1 MLQSMRIIG
10 LLKDLIS
17 NWLLICLK
25 LFKAYLSVT
34 LNFGN
39 TGMMGS
45 VALFLHHWNVAIFRK
60 IRVELNVLRATYNR
74 LPRDLFQ
81 FSDGLGPSNRGE
93 SQFAK
98 F

>member
-1 MLQSMRIIG
+1 MRIIG

-45 VALFLHHWNVAIFRK
+45 VALFLHHWNF
-60 IRVELNVLRATYNR
+60 
-74 LPRDLFQ
+74 DLQMGKMSFLE
-81 FSDGLGPSNRGE
+81 F
-93 SQFAK
+93 
-98 F
+98 